1 MLPPTSL
8 RGTHRAV
15 AGLGL
20 AVALSLS
27 ACSGTTAGA
36 PAPAQPSV
44 GAADASGAA
53 SGAASGS
60 APGGA
65 GTSPGGSTGADAGS
79 DTGGAA
85 QASDAPAATSSGTPA
100 APSSTGSSADAH
112 GDPAARA
119 VADFQAWVAAV
130 NAGNATK
137 ACRYLGAKQ
146 AQKMVDELAAGGA
159 DVRDCAGMIT
169 LTSRL
174 YAAAGHAMVA
184 EVEVRRAG
192 PTAVTLWVDYD
203 GDCGL
208 VVMEPGN
215 GHWVI
220 NEQSQEQC

>member
-36 PAPAQPSV
+36 PAPAQPS
-44 GAADASGAA
+44 AAAAGSQAPSSEASGGTQAGAPASTGGVAQPSAVPTAASSAA
-53 SGAASGS
+53 SGAPSS
-60 APGGA
+60 
-65 GTSPGGSTGADAGS
+65 AGS
-79 DTGGAA
+79 LP
-85 QASDAPAATSSGTPA
+85 DAE
-100 APSSTGSSADAH
+100 D
-112 GDPAARA
+112 DPASRA
-119 VADFQAWVAAV
+119 IEDFKAWVATV
-130 NAGNATK
+130 NDGNAAK
-137 ACRYLGAKQ
+137 ACRYLSAKQ
-146 AQKMVDELAAGGA
+146 AQKMVDELAAGGSDA
-159 DVRDCAGMIT
+159 RDCAGMIT
-169 LTSRL
+169 MTSRL
-174 YAAAGHAMVA
+174 YAAAGHRMVA
-184 EVEVRRAG
+184 EVEVRRAS
-192 PTAVTLWVDYD
+192 PTSVTLWVDYD